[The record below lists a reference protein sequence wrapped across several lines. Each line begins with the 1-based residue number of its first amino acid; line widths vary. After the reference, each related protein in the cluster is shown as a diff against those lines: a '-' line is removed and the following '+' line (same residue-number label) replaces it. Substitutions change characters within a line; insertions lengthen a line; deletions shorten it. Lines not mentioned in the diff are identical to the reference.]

1 MKRKASRA
9 WKRPLAGLLTLVMVL
24 SLLSTSPLSASATE
38 PEQTVTAVDPEEQ
51 EPEKTEQTKKDI
63 DAQDP
68 ADETEEEEKS
78 EDEKQPEEEKSTD
91 EKQPEEEELQTDE
104 DKQKEEESLTEEERK
119 DSEKEENQETEK
131 SRIAKLQKGKKAQTE
146 TSETISSNVQKFLD
160 AVDAFESLENTEEIS
175 NTDLSE
181 LTAVALDAYETLSE
195 EELEREDVQRAMAI
209 MQQAIDSLTGGIKP
223 LSVQRRYVTLRP
235 TDAEGGTFGA
245 VKVQQND
252 WVSSYNGS
260 NRYQVRSVNGNEITV
275 WVYLDNNGQFFFPKA
290 SDLWENVSDVAYV
303 YWTGN
308 SSGKKTENGSG
319 LTSNGAPDSSCGLAT
334 YYFEKS
340 GGTGDYAWNF
350 ELRFDANGGTGAP
363 NTLTY
368 GTNSQYER
376 SHTFNIPSQIPIRE
390 GYTFWGWADDAD
402 ASEATRQPG
411 GSCLVS
417 YYADDVSG
425 SLISKTL
432 YAVWQDNTSTTPAK
446 PTEEQVMDLFTEG
459 VVTVD
464 CTNTLVSH
472 ANKTYTLLEDSFCIG
487 EVEGDSES
495 GYTCT
500 ITVSPEKYVEKY
512 SVDMSASHTLSP
524 ENQSGKKITLK
535 YQNNSWTV
543 TAGAVITYTVVCDNT
558 PTIPDTDW
566 TDLTIDKTVNKETAK
581 PGDTISYTITVSNNT
596 GKDLKNITVSEKL
609 NFNLEFVSAVPVN
622 QYNSET
628 GIWTI
633 PSLGSGADAVL
644 TITATVKEEVESD
657 TTINNTATI
666 TGAETNDGEEL
677 PDGTNPEDKV
687 DITVDNDETP
697 EEETGRVVLSIYR
710 DGNTE
715 EPVVKD
721 AVIGR
726 YPLGTDMRDIA
737 ANIDLD
743 EYYTE
748 NKSASGYEFDEKWYK
763 DGSVLKWEL
772 DESSV
777 VQKSDWNRITC
788 MVYDQ
793 YAVNYHIEGEETH
806 TEYITARNIE
816 DYELWQPG
824 DKDGHTFDG
833 WYEDKDDIGNEAKRE
848 PEPLA
853 VLKKYELYGKYVAK
867 EYPVYVYIYRDGN
880 TEEAAV
886 ERKLGDFA
894 YGTPYSEILKDAVI
908 DGKNSDLTTKD
919 GIDVLYDPAKF
930 AADFEWDIPWSQ
942 EVSNLGTDMTDRTV
956 NGWTNLCTMVYDR
969 YAVNYHI
976 EGEETH
982 TEYITA
988 RNIEDYKLWQ
998 PGEKEGHT
1006 FDGWYEKESDIGNE
1020 AKREPEPLT
1029 VLKKYELYG
1038 EYVAKEY
1045 PVYIYIYRDGNT
1057 EEAAIERKLGDY
1069 AYGTPY
1075 SEILKD
1081 AVIDGKNSDLTTKDG
1096 IDVLYD
1102 PAKFAADFE
1111 WDIPW
1116 SQEVSNLGTDMT
1128 DRTVNGWTNLCTM
1141 VYDRYAVNYHIDDE
1155 ETITEY
1161 ITARTIGDYKLLKAE
1176 EREGYTFDGWYEKKS
1191 DIGNEAKRE
1200 PEPLTVLKKYELYGT
1215 YAAHTY
1221 TIEYHGNGGF
1231 LTRNPEKDVTTSTH
1245 TYGVEAVLKN
1255 AGTFTREGYTFLGWA
1270 MNPDDRTIQFE
1281 GSQKVMNLAS
1291 GQGSV
1296 VRLYALWAS
1305 NASILDPVSAAYKVE
1320 HYLENTDGTYSL
1332 KDVDFPLY
1340 GEVGTEVTAEA
1351 GDYEHYTLNPE
1362 HEDYQA
1368 SGIVT
1373 VPQLGADA
1381 QEPTVL
1387 TLKLYYNLD
1396 RHTVTFKSDDRGIL
1410 DGTEVEIT
1418 GTYKYG
1424 EVYPTAPAVTA
1435 VDGYVFDG
1443 WYAGGQKISE
1453 FPDMV
1458 TADAVYEAGYKED
1471 KNHNGIADDAETK
1484 YTVTYTDGVDGEELF
1499 KDQVYE
1505 NLLSGT
1511 STPAFT
1517 GTLFRDG
1524 YVFKG
1529 WEPAVSPTVTGNA
1542 VYKAVW
1548 EKNENGSGNSG
1559 GSGNSSGSGSGS
1571 SSGTSAAS
1579 SNTVASP
1586 KTGDTS
1592 PILLLT
1598 LTGLVSLAGIG
1609 AIVFDRRKKGY
1620 HGRDRH

>member
-24 SLLSTSPLSASATE
+24 SLLSTSPLSVSATE
-38 PEQTVTAVDPEEQ
+38 PEQTVTAVDTAEQ
-51 EPEKTEQTKKDI
+51 EQEKTEQEKQDL

-68 ADETEEEEKS
+68 ADEMEEEE
-78 EDEKQPEEEKSTD
+78 EFTD
-91 EKQPEEEELQTDE
+91 ENQSDEDDLQTDE
-104 DKQKEEESLTEEERK
+104 VEQKEEESLTEEE
-119 DSEKEENQETEK
+119 QEAEK
-131 SRIAKLQKGKKAQTE
+131 SQVAKLQKGKKVQTE
-146 TSETISSNVQKFLD
+146 TSEVEIVSDDVQKFLN
-160 AVDAFESLENTEEIS
+160 AVDEFKDLENTEELS
-175 NTDLSE
+175 DSDLSE
-181 LTAVALDAYETLSE
+181 MIAAALDAYEALSE
-195 EELEREDVQRAMAI
+195 EELEREDVQEAMAV
-209 MQQAIDSLTGGIKP
+209 MQQAIDDLTGGATP

-235 TDAEGGTFGA
+235 TDALGGTFGT

-252 WVSSYNGS
+252 WVSSYNGY
-260 NRYQVRSVNGNEITV
+260 NQYQVRGVNGNEITV
-275 WVYLDNNGQFFFPKA
+275 WVFLDNNGQFFFPKA

-308 SSGKKTENGSG
+308 SSGEKTENGSG
-319 LTSNGAPDSSCGLAT
+319 LTSNGAPDSSCGMAT
-334 YYFEKS
+334 YYFGKS
-340 GGTGDYAWNF
+340 GSTGEYAWNF
-350 ELRFDANGGTGAP
+350 ELKFDANGGTGAP

-368 GTNSQYER
+368 GTTDRYEK
-376 SHTFNIPSQIPIRE
+376 SHSFNIPSQTPSRK
-390 GYTFWGWADDAD
+390 GYTFLGWADNAD
-402 ASEATRQPG
+402 VSEAIRQPG
-411 GSCLVS
+411 GTCLVS
-417 YYADDVSG
+417 YYGDDVDIKG
-425 SLISKTL
+425 TLISKTL
-432 YAVWQDNTSTTPAK
+432 YAVWQDNTSTAPAK
-446 PTEEQVMDLFTEG
+446 PTEDQVTDLFTEG

-472 ANKTYTLLEDSFCIG
+472 VSKTYALLEDSFSIG

-500 ITVSPEKYVEKY
+500 ITVSPEKYVEQY
-512 SVDMSASHTLSP
+512 NADMSASHTLSP
-524 ENQSGKKITLK
+524 ENQSGETITLK

-543 TAGAVITYTVVCDNT
+543 TAGSFIIYTVVCDNT
-558 PTIPDTDW
+558 PTVPDTNW
-566 TDLTIDKTVNKETAK
+566 AGLTISKTADKETAK
-581 PGDTISYTITVSNNT
+581 PGETIKYTITVSNKT

-609 NFNLEFVSAVPVN
+609 NSNLEFVSAEPGK
-622 QYNSET
+622 QYDSGT

-633 PSLGSGADAVL
+633 PSLEKGADAVL
-644 TITATVKEEVESD
+644 TITATVKDEVESD
-657 TTINNTATI
+657 TTINNTVTI
-666 TGAETNDGEEL
+666 TGAETDDGAEL

-687 DITVDNDETP
+687 EITVDKDETP

-710 DGNTE
+710 DGNTK

-721 AVIGR
+721 TVIGT
-726 YPLGTDMRDIA
+726 YPVGTDMLNIA
-737 ANIDLD
+737 AAIDLD
-743 EYYTE
+743 EFYTA
-748 NKSASGYEFDEKWYK
+748 NKSASGYQFDGKWYK
-763 DGSVLKWEL
+763 DGSVLKWKL
-772 DESSV
+772 DASSTV
-777 VQKSDWNRITC
+777 KGNSWNRITC
-788 MVYDQ
+788 MVYDK
-793 YAVNYHIEGEETH
+793 YAVNYHIAGETTH
-806 TEYITARNIE
+806 TEYITAKEIE
-816 DYELWQPG
+816 TGYNLWQPEEKNG
-824 DKDGHTFDG
+824 YTFDG
-833 WYEDKDDIGNEAKRE
+833 WYEKKSDIGNESKKASD
-848 PEPLA
+848 PLTK
-853 VLKKYELYGKYVAK
+853 LKKYELYGEYEAK
-867 EYPVYVYIYRDGN
+867 EYPVYVCIYRDGN

-886 ERKLGDFA
+886 EKKLGDYA
-894 YGTPYSEILKDAVI
+894 YGTPYSEILQNAVI
-908 DGKNSDLTTKD
+908 DGAKVNLMTKD
-919 GIDVLYDPAKF
+919 GIDALYDPAKA
-930 AADFEWDIPWSQ
+930 AADFEWDTPWSQ
-942 EVSNLGTDMTDRTV
+942 EVSNLGMDMTDQTV

-976 EGEETH
+976 AGETTH

-988 RNIEDYKLWQ
+988 KEIETGYNLWQ
-998 PGEKEGHT
+998 PEEKNGYT
-1006 FDGWYEKESDIGNE
+1006 FDGWYEKKSDIGNE
-1020 AKREPEPLT
+1020 SKKASDPLT
-1029 VLKKYELYG
+1029 KLKKYELYG
-1038 EYVAKEY
+1038 EYEAKEY
-1045 PVYIYIYRDGNT
+1045 PVYVCIYRDGNT
-1057 EEAAIERKLGDY
+1057 EEAAVEKKLGDY

-1075 SEILKD
+1075 SEILQN
-1081 AVIDGKNSDLTTKDG
+1081 AVIDGTNVNLMAKDG
-1096 IDVLYD
+1096 IDALYD

-1155 ETITEY
+1155 ETVTEY
-1161 ITARTIGDYKLLKAE
+1161 ITARTIGDYELLNAE
-1176 EREGYTFDGWYEKKS
+1176 EREGYTFDGWYEKKA
-1191 DIGNEAKRE
+1191 DIGNEAKKKS
-1200 PEPLTVLKKYELYGT
+1200 EPLTVLKKYELYGT
-1215 YAAHTY
+1215 YSAHTY

-1296 VRLYALWAS
+1296 VRLYALWAF

-1373 VPQLGADA
+1373 VPGLETDA
-1381 QEPTVL
+1381 QELTVL

-1396 RHTVTFKSDDRGIL
+1396 RYTVTFKSDDRGIL

>member
-51 EPEKTEQTKKDI
+51 EPEKTEQTKEDI

-68 ADETEEEEKS
+68 ADETEEEEESK
-78 EDEKQPEEEKSTD
+78 DEKQS
-91 EKQPEEEELQTDE
+91 EEEELQTDE
-104 DKQKEEESLTEEERK
+104 DKQKEEESLTEEEQK
-119 DSEKEENQETEK
+119 DSEKEEEQETDGKSENLSAELESEGNENIQKETEPSTDLDSDAAEENSGSQNYDLFVPVGLSLARKFAQSPSTQSTDHYEVIIQAIIRDSDGKWVSTNALPSKNFNGTTFAGSSGGGSEGNWQWTPSEGGYILTAELSSHANGWGGLKYPTALWDYDSSELKFVGIGRNSYSTEVVYSDGINSAYLFEK
-131 SRIAKLQKGKKAQTE
+131 NSYLLAN
-146 TSETISSNVQKFLD
+146 SSGSGRVRTYIF
-160 AVDAFESLENTEEIS
+160 EEIS
-175 NTDLSE
+175 TE
-181 LTAVALDAYETLSE
+181 PETE
-195 EELEREDVQRAMAI
+195 WGKLE
-209 MQQAIDSLTGGIKP
+209 
-223 LSVQRRYVTLRP
+223 
-235 TDAEGGTFGA
+235 
-245 VKVQQND
+245 
-252 WVSSYNGS
+252 
-260 NRYQVRSVNGNEITV
+260 
-275 WVYLDNNGQFFFPKA
+275 
-290 SDLWENVSDVAYV
+290 
-303 YWTGN
+303 
-308 SSGKKTENGSG
+308 
-319 LTSNGAPDSSCGLAT
+319 
-334 YYFEKS
+334 
-340 GGTGDYAWNF
+340 
-350 ELRFDANGGTGAP
+350 
-363 NTLTY
+363 
-368 GTNSQYER
+368 
-376 SHTFNIPSQIPIRE
+376 
-390 GYTFWGWADDAD
+390 
-402 ASEATRQPG
+402 
-411 GSCLVS
+411 
-417 YYADDVSG
+417 
-425 SLISKTL
+425 
-432 YAVWQDNTSTTPAK
+432 
-446 PTEEQVMDLFTEG
+446 
-459 VVTVD
+459 
-464 CTNTLVSH
+464 
-472 ANKTYTLLEDSFCIG
+472 
-487 EVEGDSES
+487 
-495 GYTCT
+495 
-500 ITVSPEKYVEKY
+500 
-512 SVDMSASHTLSP
+512 
-524 ENQSGKKITLK
+524 
-535 YQNNSWTV
+535 
-543 TAGAVITYTVVCDNT
+543 
-558 PTIPDTDW
+558 
-566 TDLTIDKTVNKETAK
+566 IDKTADKTEVT
-581 PGDTISYTITVSNNT
+581 PGEEVTYTITVTNNT
-596 GKDLKNITVSEKL
+596 GSDLTNVQVSEVL
-609 NFNLEFVSAVPVN
+609 NENLTLVSTSGDGTYADSV
-622 QYNSET
+622 
-628 GIWTI
+628 WTI
-633 PSLGSGADAVL
+633 PSLANGTSATL
-644 TITATVKEEVESD
+644 TITAVVNSDVAAGTVISNTVTVTDASDADGESLPGENKPQDSVDITVTDPEPETDWSKLEIDKTADKTEVTLGEEV
-657 TTINNTATI
+657 TYTITVTNNTGSDLTNVKVSEVLDKNLTFVDASGDGTYADSVWTIPSLADETSATLTI
-666 TGAETNDGEEL
+666 TAVVNSDVAAGTVISNTVTVTDASDADVESL
-677 PDGTNPEDKV
+677 PGGNKPQDSV
-687 DITVDNDETP
+687 DITVDKNETP
-697 EEETGRVVLSIYR
+697 EKETGRVVLSIYR

-721 AVIGR
+721 AVIGT
-726 YPLGTDMRDIA
+726 YQVGTDMRDIA

-743 EYYTE
+743 DYYTE
-748 NKSASGYEFDEKWYK
+748 NKLASGYEFDEKWYK

-772 DESSV
+772 DESSTV
-777 VQKSDWNRITC
+777 KESDWNRITC

-793 YAVNYHIEGEETH
+793 YAVNYHIDGEKIH
-806 TEYITARNIE
+806 TDYITAKNIE
-816 DYELWQPG
+816 DYKLWQPEE
-824 DKDGHTFDG
+824 KEGHTFDG
-833 WYEDKDDIGNEAKRE
+833 WYEKKSDIGNESKKE
-848 PEPLA
+848 PEPLT
-853 VLKKYELYGKYVAK
+853 VLKKYELYGEYVAK

-880 TEEAAV
+880 TEEVAV
-886 ERKLGDFA
+886 ERKLGDYA
-894 YGTPYSEILKDAVI
+894 YGTPYIEILKDAVI
-908 DGKNSDLTTKD
+908 DGENADLTTKD
-919 GIDVLYDPAKF
+919 GIDALYDPAKF

-1038 EYVAKEY
+1038 KYVAKEY
-1045 PVYIYIYRDGNT
+1045 PVYVYIYRDGNT
-1057 EEAAIERKLGDY
+1057 EEAAVERKLGDF
-1069 AYGTPY
+1069 AYGTLY
-1075 SEILKD
+1075 SEILQN
-1081 AVIDGKNSDLTTKDG
+1081 AVIDGTNVNLMAKDG
-1096 IDVLYD
+1096 IDALYD

-1161 ITARTIGDYKLLKAE
+1161 ITARTIGDYELLKAE

-1191 DIGNEAKRE
+1191 DIGNESKRE
-1200 PEPLTVLKKYELYGT
+1200 PEPLTMLKKYELYGT

-1609 AIVFDRRKKGY
+1609 AIVFDRRRKGY